1 MFVILE
7 EWMNIWKS
15 WIYVWN
21 LRKFVSLNVCCF
33 LIVVIIF
40 ILIVLKIE
48 EGEVLLFMVLLR
60 DCFIEDG
67 SVVRFDVCVC
77 GNLILIVMWY
87 KGGEEIIDE

>member
-1 MFVILE
+1 M
-7 EWMNIWKS
+7 
-15 WIYVWN
+15 
-21 LRKFVSLNVCCF
+21 
-33 LIVVIIF
+33 
-40 ILIVLKIE
+40 LKIE